1 MEHALLVGGTDLR
14 KASKLAKSPCDV
26 IVGTPG
32 RVLDFLEKGLIN
44 PRFVRLLV
52 RVYGGRV
59 WLGVPC
65 VEGRGS
71 GESQNSRQRVSGAID
86 DCPDVSV

>member
-1 MEHALLVGGTDLR
+1 MGGTDLR

-26 IVGTPG
+26 VVGTPG

-52 RVYGGRV
+52 SVYGGRV
-59 WLGVPC
+59 RSGVQC
-65 VEGRGS
+65 MEGGKGCKS
-71 GESQNSRQRVSGAID
+71 KNSRQRVGGAID
-86 DCPDVSV
+86 DFLTHASV